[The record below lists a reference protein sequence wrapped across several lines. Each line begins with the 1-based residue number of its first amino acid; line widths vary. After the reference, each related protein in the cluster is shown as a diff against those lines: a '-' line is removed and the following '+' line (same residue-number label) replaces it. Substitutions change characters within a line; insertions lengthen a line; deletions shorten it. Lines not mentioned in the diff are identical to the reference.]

1 MELLDRYLQA
11 VKKHLP
17 WQRQDDIVAELRAN
31 LEAQLE
37 DKEAEL
43 GRPLTK
49 EEAEEWLK
57 QIGSPIQVAARYQ
70 RQQYL
75 IGPAIF
81 PTYSFILK
89 LVLTWATVIY
99 AIANAVT
106 IAASNQG
113 GEAVLRAALRLPWI
127 WLINAAVVTLIFVVI
142 EQTRVHFPEKFGALG
157 PMAGSMAGPMTA
169 QWSPLDLPPI
179 GAGDGDWAKPR
190 SFTRALLEAFSGCLF
205 LAYVLLVPHYPFL
218 LLGPGVWY
226 LKALPYQ
233 LAPVWWTFYWWLV
246 SINALELAWK
256 IVDLTRGAWQ
266 RPRNR
271 ARHLAMHA
279 LSLIPLGI
287 LLAAPEHKLF
297 LLKNSA
303 DAAKLG
309 GALAAANKGVL
320 QALAVV
326 VAIVVLQLVW
336 MGVKMGLEAYRKR
349 VAA

>member
-81 PTYSFILK
+81 PTYSFVLR

-106 IAASNQG
+106 IAVGNEG

-127 WLINAAVVTLIFVVI
+127 WIVNAAVVTLIFAVI
-142 EQTRVHFPEKFGALG
+142 ELMSARFPEKFHAFG
-157 PMAGSMAGPMTA
+157 PITAPMTA
-169 QWSPLDLPPI
+169 QWSPLDLPPV

-190 SFTRALLEAFSGCLF
+190 SFTRALLEVFSGCLF

-218 LLGPGVWY
+218 LLGPGAWY

-233 LAPVWWTFYWWLV
+233 LAPVWWTFYWLLV
-246 SINALELAWK
+246 CLNVFELTWK
-256 IVDLTRGAWQ
+256 IVDLARCAWQ
-266 RPRNR
+266 RPKNR
-271 ARHLAMHA
+271 ARHMAMHA

-297 LLKNSA
+297 LLKNPA
-303 DAAKLG
+303 DAATLG

-336 MGVKMGLEAYRKR
+336 MGVKMGLESYRKR